1 MIAPTVVVGGVSSQA
16 GLASIRRDR
25 FVVHSRR
32 GEPTVRTNDPA
43 EAERWASVLGGRV
56 TDHNEQEQR

>member
-1 MIAPTVVVGGVSSQA
+1 MSAPTVVVGGVSSQA

-32 GEPTVRTNDPA
+32 GEPTVQTNDRA
-43 EAERWASVLGGRV
+43 EADRWASVLGGPV
-56 TDHNEQEQR
+56 TDHTDGSE

>member
-1 MIAPTVVVGGVSSQA
+1 MTAPTVAV
-16 GLASIRRDR
+16 RRDR

-56 TDHNEQEQR
+56 TDHENGSK